1 MAAIAKPPSDINSLW
16 DKKLKDDLHK
26 FYKRV
31 LKKLRMNAQKQKSEM
46 KVSRFSTLMLIS
58 QSLDLR

>member
-16 DKKLKDDLHK
+16 DKKLKDDLRK

-31 LKKLRMNAQKQKSEM
+31 LKKLRMNAQKQKREM

-58 QSLDLR
+58 QFLDLR